1 MLQLLWNLG
10 FRLYTPELLR
20 SEGKE
25 FEVLEGLQEFREH
38 LGGDLTIML
47 LEEIGVGKEVHQIDQ
62 EKMKESIL
70 FLEKEDQKIGA
81 S

>member
-1 MLQLLWNLG
+1 M
-10 FRLYTPELLR
+10 
-20 SEGKE
+20 
-25 FEVLEGLQEFREH
+25 LEGLQEFREH

-47 LEEIGVGKEVHQIDQ
+47 LEEIGKGKEVHQIDQ
-62 EKMKESIL
+62 DKMKESIL